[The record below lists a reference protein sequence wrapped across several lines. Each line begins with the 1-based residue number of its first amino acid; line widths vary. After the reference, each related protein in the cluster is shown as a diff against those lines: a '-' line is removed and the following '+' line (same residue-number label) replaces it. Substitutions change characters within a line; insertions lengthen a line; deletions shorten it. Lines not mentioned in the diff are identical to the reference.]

1 MLKLG
6 NQNTIKR
13 LTQSLSIEIKLTPSV
28 RNEVFGKCIRRPV
41 FIDKTEVVEVV
52 SRSCI
57 LTRRGENES

>member
-28 RNEVFGKCIRRPV
+28 SNEVFDKRIKHPV

-52 SRSCI
+52 GRSCI
-57 LTRRGENES
+57 LSRRGENES

>member
-28 RNEVFGKCIRRPV
+28 SNEVFGKRIKHPV

-52 SRSCI
+52 GRSCI
-57 LTRRGENES
+57 LSRRGENES